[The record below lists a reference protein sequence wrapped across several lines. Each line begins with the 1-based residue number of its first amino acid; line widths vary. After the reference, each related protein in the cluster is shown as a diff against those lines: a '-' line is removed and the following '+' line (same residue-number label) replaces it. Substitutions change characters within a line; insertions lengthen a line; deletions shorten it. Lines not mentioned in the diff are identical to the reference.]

1 MKARRGMRAW
11 GALLAGLF
19 IWLAHFAIVYA
30 LPSLAAIGAAP
41 VRVLVWIHGLT
52 TMGCLALAATLA
64 VTAWRSLSPASP
76 EQAFEARLGMLGA
89 ALAAVAIVWQAA
101 PAWVELAA
109 KGGL

>member
-1 MKARRGMRAW
+1 MKTRRGIRVW
-11 GALLAGLF
+11 GALLAGPI

-41 VRVLVWIHGLT
+41 TRVLVWMHGLT
-52 TMGCLALAATLA
+52 TLGCLALAGALA
-64 VTAWRSLSPASP
+64 GAAWRGLKSGSP
-76 EQAFEARLGMLGA
+76 EPVFEARLCALGA
-89 ALAAVAIVWQAA
+89 GLAAVAIVWQAA